1 VYKNIIFMA
10 LIVPSLLGFG
20 LCTAHAQTASVQ
32 ELKDPT
38 KPKNF
43 NVKTLVNAATNAIT
57 PIKITAIFA
66 SPKQHY
72 TVIDGESLQVG
83 DKVRDYVVHAI
94 NSQHVVL
101 ARMEGGKKKLT
112 TLSVFE
118 EEVKSYAKQ

>member
-1 VYKNIIFMA
+1 MYKKILFMT
-10 LIVPSLLGFG
+10 LIVSSLCG
-20 LCTAHAQTASVQ
+20 LVVSFAHAQTLPIQ
-32 ELKDPT
+32 ELNDPT

-43 NVKTLVNAATNAIT
+43 NVKKLVIAATNAVA

-94 NSQHVVL
+94 NSQYVVL
-101 ARMEGGKKKLT
+101 ARMEGGKRQLT

-118 EEVKSYAKQ
+118 EVVKSYAKQ